1 MNVKRFITDID
12 ELKLPFKE
20 AVEDLKKE
28 NMSLQREL
36 ERYDQNFKKVFGDYI
51 EVLGDYKGLIEKSAY
66 VSLKLL
72 VIPLIIKED
81 LSQKFSKHFIRT

>member
-1 MNVKRFITDID
+1 MNVKRFNTDID
-12 ELKLPFKE
+12 ELRLPFKE

-51 EVLGDYKGLIEKSAY
+51 EVLGDYKGLIEKFNEVEKKMAAS
-66 VSLKLL
+66 
-72 VIPLIIKED
+72 
-81 LSQKFSKHFIRT
+81 SQNYINNATI